1 MANKQMEQTNG
12 DLTRNETLF
21 AAHPRCLDRKGNMS
35 FSEKEAR
42 AGMGSLRVFFGLAYL
57 LTWVLLAPFF
67 YLISSV
73 VHQPFP
79 WWFWVLVPFAFI
91 GGASPSAAALLV
103 TGWTQGR
110 QGVRRLLA
118 SLAAWRVAVRWY
130 LFALGL
136 PPAATALS
144 VLIADGG
151 LQTLRHF
158 NSGAAFRALPLA
170 YALALPFGPLGEE
183 LGWRGYALPRL
194 LDRFDVW
201 RATLLLGVLWTFW
214 HVPMMLLRPGAS
226 IPAFLEVS
234 PWTVAIYLGQVVSG
248 TAMMTLLFLGS
259 RGSVLLA
266 VLCHLGLNTAES
278 VVFNGLPDLS
288 EVQLRQIYFVNV
300 TLLGF
305 IGVSSLVLAARRS
318 QSIARSNNRMNPTA
332 GGGLTVN

>member
-1 MANKQMEQTNG
+1 
-12 DLTRNETLF
+12 
-21 AAHPRCLDRKGNMS
+21 
-35 FSEKEAR
+35 
-42 AGMGSLRVFFGLAYL
+42 MGSLRVFFALAYL
-57 LTWVLLAPFF
+57 LTWLLLAPFF

-73 VHQPFP
+73 VHEPFP
-79 WWFWVLVPFAFI
+79 WWLWVLVPFAFI
-91 GGASPSAAALLV
+91 GGSGPSAAALLI

-110 QGVRRLLA
+110 VGVGRLLA
-118 SLAAWRVAVRWY
+118 SLAAWRVPIRWY

-136 PPAATALS
+136 PPVATALS

-151 LQTLRHF
+151 LQTLRRF
-158 NSGAAFRALPLA
+158 DVGAALRGLPLT

-214 HVPMMLLRPGAS
+214 HIPMMLFMPGAS

-234 PWTVAIYLGQVVSG
+234 PLTVAIYLGQILAG
-248 TAMMTLLFLGS
+248 TPMLTLLFLGT

-266 VLCHLGLNTAES
+266 VLCHLVLNTAES

-288 EVQLRQIYFVNV
+288 DVQVRRIYFINV
-300 TLLGF
+300 VVLGC
-305 IGVSSLVLAARRS
+305 IGMGSLVLAARRS
-318 QSIARSNNRMNPTA
+318 Q
-332 GGGLTVN
+332 